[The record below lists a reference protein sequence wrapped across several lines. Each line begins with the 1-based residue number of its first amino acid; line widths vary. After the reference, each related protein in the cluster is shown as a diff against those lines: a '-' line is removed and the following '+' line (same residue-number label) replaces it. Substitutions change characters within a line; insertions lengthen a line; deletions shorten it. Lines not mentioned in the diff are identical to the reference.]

1 MSWGPSQARRGD
13 RRIPLQVDESHIQVE
28 QLGSHARGTRDR
40 GDARM
45 GLSRVLKAFG
55 DTVHHVQDHPVA
67 QQLQPKGAILGP
79 FCCVN
84 LTPNHSR

>member
-55 DTVHHVQDHPVA
+55 DTVYHVQDHPVA

-84 LTPNHSR
+84 LTSNHSC